1 MDQSKKTFIKSGI
14 SMVPF
19 FDILVSIFAPIE
31 FYITNKAYFFF
42 SGKELLPFAFILF
55 FVFLVSGGVFVF
67 LLSFLDQKISAPIIS
82 LLMGMTSALY
92 IIGNFMVVNYGAM
105 DGLIPRWERF
115 KKEGIIQT
123 STAVVIPVIFVLI
136 SIIVKNKEKVMK
148 GFSTLALCLSGVLI
162 FTLISIMIT
171 TGIDKDP
178 EYIITRKGEFDLSK
192 DQNVI
197 VFILDTYD
205 SKLMDDMLKDD
216 HDKYTDMLRDFTYY
230 PDTSSMYAATELALP
245 QIITGVSYHNEQ
257 TYGDYLKYAFNNS
270 KLLDYLSANDYSTG
284 LFTIC
289 RMPQEE
295 SSLRFDNVQYIKR
308 TVSSHRR
315 LEGYMYKFL
324 GFRYMPQPLKK
335 YFWFYPDEMRSEIE
349 SSVDDSVVL
358 YGDNNYDFDSSLS
371 GINTSNEKR
380 AFRLYHID
388 GVHPPFSISSD
399 FSPSGSV
406 TSIEEEAY
414 GIMYVVDHLLKSLKE
429 NEIYDNSAIV
439 IMADHGYFDER
450 SNPLFM
456 LKGINESH
464 PFETSDRPLSYDYLQ
479 DILINL
485 CKGMDSEN
493 AVLSD
498 PSETNPRHYNFYSW
512 NKDMKDYAYANTI
525 TEYIIPGNVRDTDSY
540 EEINV
545 YETPE

>member
-1 MDQSKKTFIKSGI
+1 MDQSKKSFIKNGI
-14 SMVPF
+14 FMVLF

-55 FVFLVSGGVFVF
+55 FVFLIGGSVFVF
-67 LLSFLDQKISAPIIS
+67 LLSFLNQKISAPIIA
-82 LLMGMTSALY
+82 LLMGITTALY

-115 KKEGIIQT
+115 TKEGIIQT
-123 STAVVIPVIFVLI
+123 ATAIAIPVIFVLI
-136 SIIVKNKEKVMK
+136 AILIKNKEKVMK
-148 GFSTLALCLSGVLI
+148 GFGTLALCLSGVLI

-192 DQNVI
+192 EQNVI
-197 VFILDTYD
+197 IFILDTYD
-205 SKLMDDMLKDD
+205 SKLMDDMLKAD
-216 HDKYTDMLRDFTYY
+216 HDKYSQMLSDFTYY

-245 QIITGVSYHNEQ
+245 HIITGISYHNEQ

-270 KLLDYLSANDYSTG
+270 KLLDYLSDNDYSTG

-349 SSVDDSVVL
+349 SSTDESIVL
-358 YGDNNYDFDSSLS
+358 YGDNNYDFDSSLN
-371 GINTSNEKR
+371 GINTSNEKKT
-380 AFRLYHID
+380 FRLYHID
-388 GVHPPFSISSD
+388 GVHPPFSISAD

-414 GIMYVVDHLLKSLKE
+414 GIMYVVDHLLTLLKE
-429 NEIYDNSAIV
+429 NGIYDNSAIV

-456 LKGINESH
+456 VKGVGESH
-464 PFETSDRPLSYDYLQ
+464 PLEISDKPLSYDYLQ

-485 CKGMDSEN
+485 CEGKDSKD
-493 AVLSD
+493 AVSSD
-498 PSETNPRHYNFYSW
+498 LSETNGRH
-512 NKDMKDYAYANTI
+512 
-525 TEYIIPGNVRDTDSY
+525 
-540 EEINV
+540 
-545 YETPE
+545 

>member
-1 MDQSKKTFIKSGI
+1 MDQSKKSFIKHGI
-14 SMVPF
+14 CMVLF

-55 FVFLVSGGVFVF
+55 FVFLASGGIFVF
-67 LLSFLDQKISAPIIS
+67 LLSFVNRKISTPIIGI
-82 LLMGMTSALY
+82 LMGITTALY

-123 STAVVIPVIFVLI
+123 STAVAIPIIFLLI
-136 SIIVKNKEKVMK
+136 SVIVKNKEKVLK
-148 GFSTLALCLSGVLI
+148 IFATLALCLTGVLL
-162 FTLISIMIT
+162 FTLVSICIT

-197 VFILDTYD
+197 VFIIDTYD
-205 SKLMDDMLKDD
+205 SVLFDDMFRDD
-216 HDKYTDMLRDFTYY
+216 HDKYAEMLSDFTYY
-230 PDTSSMYAATELALP
+230 PDTSSMYAATELAIP
-245 QIITGVSYHNEQ
+245 HIITGISYHNEQ

-270 KLLDYLSANDYSTG
+270 KLLDHLSANKYSTG

-335 YFWFYPDEMRSEIE
+335 YFWFYPDEMRSNIE
-349 SSVDDSVVL
+349 SSVDESVVL
-358 YGDNNYDFDSSLS
+358 YGDNNYDFDSSLD
-371 GINTSNEKR
+371 GINTSNEKKT
-380 AFRLYHID
+380 FRLYHID
-388 GVHPPFSISSD
+388 GVHPPFSISAD

-406 TSIEEEAY
+406 TSIEEEAC
-414 GIMYVVDHLLKSLKE
+414 GIMYVVDHLLTLLKQ
-429 NEIYDNSAIV
+429 NNVYDNSAIV

-456 LKGINESH
+456 IKGVNESH
-464 PFETSDRPLSYDYLQ
+464 PLEVSDKPLSYEYLQ
-479 DILINL
+479 DVLINL
-485 CKGMDSEN
+485 CDGMDAKS
-493 AVLSD
+493 AVMSD
-498 PSETNPRHYNFYSW
+498 MSETNGRHYYFYSW

-525 TEYIIPGNVRDTDSY
+525 TEYIIPSNVRDTDSY

-545 YETPE
+545 YEDPE